1 MMAGKSEVL
10 GAVELSRAFQGLKQD
25 VVQGGAARRVAMA
38 GASVL
43 RKEARVIAT
52 AAGLKKTGALISNIA
67 VKREKDAES
76 GIEQYNL
83 GVRHGRELGRGKR
96 VKWILVN
103 KRNRIVSRRANDP
116 FYWRFV
122 HFGTKHIEGVPFI
135 SKALENKREASI
147 NAMKL
152 QAIKEIEKARK

>member
-1 MMAGKSEVL
+1 MMAAKVQVL

-43 RKEARVIAT
+43 RKEARRIAT
-52 AAGLKKTGALISNIA
+52 EAGLRKTGALINNIA
-67 VKREKDAES
+67 VKREKDAET
-76 GIEQYNL
+76 GTEQYNL
-83 GVRHGRELGRGKR
+83 GVRHGRSLGRGKS

-103 KRNRIVSRRANDP
+103 KGSRIVSRRANDP
-116 FYWRFV
+116 FYWIFV
-122 HFGTKHIEGVPFI
+122 HSGTKNIEGVPFI
-135 SKALENKREASI
+135 SQALENKREASI

-152 QAIKEIEKARK
+152 QAIKEIARANK